1 MKEDFI
7 RIEGADTH
15 NLKHVT
21 VDIPR
26 NKLVVVTGVSG
37 SGKSSLAF
45 DTLYAEGQR
54 RYVESLS
61 AYARQFM
68 GRMQKPEVEKIEGIP
83 PAIAIQQKVTSR
95 NPRSTVGT
103 VTEIYDY
110 LKLLYAR
117 VGKTYSPAS
126 GEEVRKNTI
135 RDVVQYMEEQKEGAR
150 LYLLSPIVLPEGRS
164 LQEQLALWQSQGFSR
179 MMIDGDAVRLDEHT
193 WEKAEGHEA
202 YLLVDRIVV
211 DHEQATSNRFAD
223 SVQTAF
229 FEGQGECQVE
239 VLSDQGPRTKVFSER
254 FEADGIQF
262 IEPSE
267 HLFDFNNPVGACPEC
282 KGVGMVMGI
291 DADLVVP
298 DKSKSIY
305 EQAIACWQSEQM
317 KPWLD
322 ALIFNAAKFDFPI
335 HTPFYALSAEQK
347 QLLWSGNEYF
357 RGLHEFFKEL
367 EEKQYNRIQYKVMLA
382 RFKGK
387 TTCPVCKGFHLRKE
401 AEYVQVNGKSIQQL
415 CAMPITE
422 LDEWFSHIQLNETEQ
437 KTAEMLLVE
446 IKSRLQFMKDVGLSY
461 LTLNRQSNTL
471 SGGESQRINL
481 AKSLGSSLVGS
492 LYVLDEPSIGLHPRD
507 TERLIHVLKE
517 LRDLG
522 NTIVVVEHDEDIIAA
537 ADHIIEIGPAA
548 GRHGG
553 EVVYEGKPR
562 PELFHYEIPAQRRHW
577 NNYIEIEGACE
588 NNLKNLTVRFPLH
601 VMTVV
606 TGVSGSGKSSLVSKV
621 LYPALKKHY
630 GGVFAEHTGD
640 FGHLRGSLQLMQ
652 DIEFVDQN
660 PLSRSSRSNP
670 VTYLKAYDDIRRL
683 FAEQPLSKQLGL
695 TPAHFSFNTP
705 GGRCETCQGEG
716 TITIEM
722 QFMADLVLECEQC
735 HGKRFKQD
743 ILDVHYRGKS
753 IYDIL
758 CMTVNQAVEF
768 FSEDPDCAKIVKRLK
783 PLQDVGIGY
792 VQLGQSSSTLSGGE
806 SQRVKLASF
815 LAQEENRPTIFV
827 FDEPTTGLHH
837 RDIEVLLVALN
848 RLISKGH
855 TVIIIE
861 HNPAVILAADHVIDL
876 GPEGGKEGGQIVCE
890 GTPETIAACKESYT
904 GKYIA
909 QIIQNTKQL

>member
-1 MKEDFI
+1 MEIEDFI
-7 RIEGADTH
+7 HIEGADTH
-15 NLKHVT
+15 NLKHVS

-26 NKLVVVTGVSG
+26 NQLVVITGVSG

-68 GRMQKPEVEKIEGIP
+68 GRMQKPEVDKIEGIP
-83 PAIAIQQKVTSR
+83 PAVSIQQKVTSR

-117 VGKTYSPAS
+117 VGHTYSPVS
-126 GEEVRKNTI
+126 GEEVKKNTI
-135 RDVVQYMEEQKEGAR
+135 RDVVTYMESQAKGTR
-150 LYLLSPIVLPEGRS
+150 LYLLSPIRLPEGRT
-164 LQEQLALWQSQGFSR
+164 LQEQCALWLNQGFSR
-179 MMIDGDAVRLDEHT
+179 MLIDGDTVRLDADT
-193 WEKAEGHEA
+193 WQKAEGHDA
-202 YLLVDRIVV
+202 YLLVDRIIV

-229 FEGQGECQVE
+229 FEGHGECRVWVDKKE
-239 VLSDQGPRTKVFSER
+239 KVFSER

-282 KGVGMVMGI
+282 KGIGVVMGI
-291 DADLVVP
+291 DEDLVIP

-305 EQAIACWQSEQM
+305 EGAIACWQGEQM
-317 KPWLD
+317 RPWLD
-322 ALIFNAAKFDFPI
+322 ALIYNASKFDFPI
-335 HTPFYALSAEQK
+335 HTPFYALTPDQK
-347 QLLWSGNEYF
+347 MLLWSGNEWF
-357 RGLHEFFKEL
+357 RGLHAFFKEI
-367 EEKQYNRIQYKVMLA
+367 EEKQYNKIQYKVLLA
-382 RFKGK
+382 RFKGR
-387 TTCPVCKGFHLRKE
+387 TTCPVCRGFHLRKE
-401 AEYVQVNGKSIQQL
+401 SEYVLVNGKSIQQL
-415 CAMPITE
+415 CAMPLSE
-422 LDEWFSHIQLNETEQ
+422 LQEWFAHIELTDIERQ
-437 KTAEMLLVE
+437 TADILLKE
-446 IKSRLQFMKDVGLSY
+446 INSRLQFMQDVGLSY
-461 LTLNRQSNTL
+461 LTLNRQSTTL

-507 TERLIHVLKE
+507 TERLIHVLKQ

-537 ADHIIEIGPAA
+537 ADHIIEIGPNA
-548 GRHGG
+548 GIHGG
-553 EVVYEGKPR
+553 EIVYEGKPR
-562 PELFHYEIPAQRRHW
+562 PEMIHYSIPPQRRHW
-577 NNYIEIEGACE
+577 NNYIEVEGACE

-630 GGVFAEHTGD
+630 GGSFAEHTGD
-640 FGHLRGSLQLMQ
+640 FGHLKGSIHLMH

-670 VTYLKAYDDIRRL
+670 VTYLKAYDEIRRL
-683 FAEQPLSKQLGL
+683 YADQALSCQLGY
-695 TPAHFSFNTP
+695 TPAHFSFNVP

-743 ILDVHYRGKS
+743 VLDVHYRGKS

-768 FSEDPDCAKIVKRLK
+768 FSEDPECDKIVRRLR
-783 PLQDVGIGY
+783 PLQDVGLGY
-792 VQLGQSSSTLSGGE
+792 IQLGQSSSTLSGGE

-815 LAQEENRPTIFV
+815 LAQEDHHPTIFV

-837 RDIEVLLVALN
+837 RDIEVLLKALN
-848 RLISKGH
+848 RLVSDGH

-876 GPEGGKEGGQIVCE
+876 GPEGGNDGGYIVCT
-890 GTPETIAACKESYT
+890 GTPEQIAECENSYT
-904 GKYIA
+904 GKYLKKLIVES
-909 QIIQNTKQL
+909 

>member
-1 MKEDFI
+1 MDDFI

-15 NLKHVT
+15 NLKHVS
-21 VDIPR
+21 VSIPR
-26 NKLVVVTGVSG
+26 GQLVVITGVSG

-83 PAIAIQQKVTSR
+83 PAIAIQQKVSSR

-117 VGKTYSPAS
+117 IGHTYSPVS
-126 GEEVRKNTI
+126 GEEVKKNTI
-135 RDVVQYMEEQKEGAR
+135 RDVVAYMEQLPIGTR
-150 LYLLSPIVLPEGRS
+150 LYLLSPILLPENRT

-179 MMIDGDAVRLDEHT
+179 LMIDGDAVRLDDST
-193 WEKAEGHEA
+193 WQKAEGHEA

-229 FEGQGECQVE
+229 FEGKGECQVQYTTNN
-239 VLSDQGPRTKVFSER
+239 VPRIKVFSER

-267 HLFDFNNPVGACPEC
+267 HLFDFNNPIGACPEC
-282 KGVGMVMGI
+282 RGVGIVMGI

-305 EQAIACWQSEQM
+305 EQAIACWQSPQM
-317 KPWLD
+317 QAWNDELVY
-322 ALIFNAAKFDFPI
+322 NASKFDFPI
-335 HTPFYALSAEQK
+335 HTPFYALTPEQK
-347 QLLWSGNEYF
+347 HLIWTGNKWF
-357 RGLHEFFKEL
+357 RGLNAFFHEL
-367 EEKQYNRIQYKVMLA
+367 EEQQYNKIQYRVMLA
-382 RFKGK
+382 RYKGK
-387 TTCPVCKGFHLRKE
+387 TTCPVCHGLHLRQE
-401 AEYVQVNGKSIQQL
+401 AEYVQVSGKSIQQL
-415 CAMPITE
+415 CSMPISD
-422 LDEWFSHIQLNETEQ
+422 LQEWFRHIELSDIERQ
-437 KTAEMLLVE
+437 TAEMLLVE
-446 IKSRLQFMKDVGLSY
+446 INSRLQFMQDVGLSY

-507 TERLIHVLKE
+507 TERLIHVLRE

-537 ADHIIEIGPAA
+537 ADHIIEIGPDA

-553 EVVYEGKPR
+553 EVVYEGRPR
-562 PELFHYEIPAQRRHW
+562 PELVHFTIPEQRRHW

-588 NNLKNLTVRFPLH
+588 NNLKNITVRFPLH

-630 GGVFAEHTGD
+630 GGTFAEHTGD
-640 FGHLRGSLQLMQ
+640 FGHLHGSTHLMK

-660 PLSRSSRSNP
+660 PLSRSSRRNP
-670 VTYLKAYDDIRRL
+670 VTYLKASDEIRRL
-683 FAEQPLSKQLGL
+683 YAEQPLSKQLGL

-735 HGKRFKQD
+735 HGRRFKQD

-753 IYDIL
+753 IYDVL

-768 FSEDPDCAKIVKRLK
+768 FSEDPACAKIVKRLK

-792 VQLGQSSSTLSGGE
+792 IQLGQSSSTLSGGE

-815 LAQEENRPTIFV
+815 IAQEESNPTIFI

-837 RDIEVLLVALN
+837 RDIEVLLKALN

-876 GPEGGKEGGQIVCE
+876 GPEGGKEGGNIVCT
-890 GTPETIAACKESYT
+890 GTPEQVAQCKESYT
-904 GKYIA
+904 GKYLA
-909 QIIQNTKQL
+909 QIIEQNENK